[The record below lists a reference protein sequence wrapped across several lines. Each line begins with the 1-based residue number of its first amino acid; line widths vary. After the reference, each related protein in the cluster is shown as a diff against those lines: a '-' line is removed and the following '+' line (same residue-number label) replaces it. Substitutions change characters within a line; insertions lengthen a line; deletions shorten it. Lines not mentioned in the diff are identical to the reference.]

1 MNNYKFN
8 YDREVKFTSA
18 LGVDTYLDISL
29 FEEALSETNK
39 IINQTN
45 NIEVNLF
52 DVLGMRNLSA
62 FIGEVFVK
70 SFEKVSNRLFQS
82 NPHQD
87 GYPDLILLD
96 DNGLKIL
103 SQLQQNNDMQ
113 SKSPFSPFLNGG
125 LEVKAT
131 VGSVPTPKQCAKK
144 GLTKPSLGDTRIS
157 LLKNYDWKAHH
168 RETTNL
174 IGLTW
179 DFIDGIPRITAIFF
193 SPNINTEDW
202 SEIIKPKTGG
212 GRTTSVSIMTR
223 EGVKKMYQDWIC
235 VIDDTNYTTFFNKYN
250 KDTIL

>member
-8 YDREVKFTSA
+8 YDREIKFTSTF
-18 LGVDTYLDISL
+18 GVDTYLDIAL
-29 FEEALSETNK
+29 FEEALNETNK
-39 IINQTN
+39 IINQTS
-45 NIEVNLF
+45 NIEVDLF

-70 SFEKVSNRLFQS
+70 SFEKVSNGDFLS

-96 DNGLKIL
+96 DNGHKLL
-103 SQLQQNNDMQ
+103 SQLQNNNDMQ
-113 SKSPFSPFLNGG
+113 SKAPFSPFSNGG

-131 VGSVPTPKQCAKK
+131 VGSVPTPKECAKK
-144 GLTKPSLGDTRIS
+144 GLMKPSLGDTRIG

-193 SPNINTEDW
+193 SPRINTEDW
-202 SEIIKPKTGG
+202 SEIIKPKAGG

-223 EGVKKMYQDWIC
+223 QGVKKMYQDWIC
-235 VIDDTNYTTFFNKYN
+235 VIDDTDYTAFFNKYN

>member
-1 MNNYKFN
+1 
-8 YDREVKFTSA
+8 
-18 LGVDTYLDISL
+18 L
-29 FEEALSETNK
+29 FEQALDKTNK
-39 IINQTN
+39 LITEISNM
-45 NIEVNLF
+45 EVDLF
-52 DVLGMRNLSA
+52 SILGMRNLSA
-62 FIGEVFVK
+62 TLGEVFVK
-70 SFEKVSNRLFQS
+70 SFEKVSNKKFLS

-96 DNGLKIL
+96 ANGLKIL
-103 SQLQQNNDMQ
+103 NQLKNNNDIQ
-113 SKSPFSPFLNGG
+113 AKAPFSPFKNGG

-131 VGSVPTPKQCAKK
+131 VGSVPTPKECAKK
-144 GLTKPSLGDTRIS
+144 GLTKPSLGDTRIG
-157 LLKNYDWKAHH
+157 LLKSYDWKAHH

-202 SEIIKPKTGG
+202 SKIVQPKKGG

-235 VIDDTNYTTFFNKYN
+235 VIDDTDYIDFFNKYN

>member
-8 YDREVKFTSA
+8 NNREIKFTST
-18 LGVDTYLDISL
+18 LGVEISLDILL
-29 FEEALSETNK
+29 FEQALAETNK
-39 IINQTN
+39 IITEIS
-45 NIEVNLF
+45 NIEVDLF
-52 DVLGMRNLSA
+52 SILGMRNLSA
-62 FIGEVFVK
+62 TIGEVFVK
-70 SFEKVSNRLFQS
+70 SFEKASNKYFLS
-82 NPHQD
+82 NTHQG
-87 GYPDLILLD
+87 GYSDFILLD
-96 DNGLKIL
+96 DNGHKIL
-103 SQLQQNNDMQ
+103 NQLKNNNDMRA
-113 SKSPFSPFLNGG
+113 KAPFSPFSNGG

-131 VGSVPTPKQCAKK
+131 VGSVPTPNQCAKK
-144 GLTKPSLGDTRIS
+144 GLTKPSLGDTRIG

-179 DFIDGIPRITAIFF
+179 DFIDGLPRITAIFF

-202 SEIIKPKTGG
+202 SKIVQPKEGG

-235 VIDDTNYTTFFNKYN
+235 VIDDTDYTAFFNKYN